1 MADDLGP
8 RGVEDRRLA
17 LDDRDQRIAAVTDR
31 EEHVTD
37 ICAALLAVLGEQRQ
51 LSLREHR

>member
-8 RGVEDRRLA
+8 RGIEDRRLA
-17 LDDRDQRIAAVTDR
+17 LDDRDQRIAAVTDL
-31 EEHVTD
+31 EEDVAD
-37 ICAALLAVLGEQRQ
+37 VCAALLTVLGEQRQ